1 MRYTN
6 ISPPLSF
13 FTVRPPYDAY
23 ITQKTPEDYA
33 DTKQRNGQRGLETTW
48 NNNTFHLFT
57 CSPSTTFLKKF
68 LRPLLP
74 SRPLEKSTRNA
85 KRTFYHIPC
94 FQTLRC
100 FEHQDPVVRT
110 PVSANPGLNF
120 NPSFFIFL
128 SKALSRIIF
137 SILFRVSNYQIVGKE
152 N

>member
-1 MRYTN
+1 MLRYTN
-6 ISPPLSF
+6 ISPLLSF
-13 FTVRPPYDAY
+13 FAVSSPYDAY

-33 DTKQRNGQRGLETTW
+33 ETKQRNGQRGLETTS
-48 NNNTFHLFT
+48 NKNKDG
-57 CSPSTTFLKKF
+57 CSPSKTFPKKF
-68 LRPLLP
+68 LHPLLP

-120 NPSFFIFL
+120 NPGFFIFL